1 MCPKCDTITRESDG
15 IRLETKFTEIPV
27 PEIAENLKYRL
38 ENSGDPEFDTIVG
51 VGYSGALVLPELAK
65 LLGKDYLVLRKPNMA
80 NPFEVIFGG
89 KRYGVGKLGE
99 KWLFVDDFTS
109 TGKTH
114 DLAREMVSELS
125 AEHDFHPQFMGSYYY
140 TVDEY
145 EPW

>member
-65 LLGKDYLVLRKPNMA
+65 LLGKDYLV
-80 NPFEVIFGG
+80 
-89 KRYGVGKLGE
+89 
-99 KWLFVDDFTS
+99 
-109 TGKTH
+109 
-114 DLAREMVSELS
+114 
-125 AEHDFHPQFMGSYYY
+125 
-140 TVDEY
+140 
-145 EPW
+145 